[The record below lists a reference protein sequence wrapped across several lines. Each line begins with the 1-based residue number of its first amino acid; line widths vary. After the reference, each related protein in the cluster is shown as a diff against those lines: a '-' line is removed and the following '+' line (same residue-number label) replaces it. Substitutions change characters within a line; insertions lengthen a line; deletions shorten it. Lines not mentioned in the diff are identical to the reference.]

1 MHGLQYI
8 IVEIEENYLVD
19 VNIEENKQIEESIK
33 FSNIFKINERSLK

>member
-19 VNIEENKQIEESIK
+19 VNIEENMQIEESIK

>member
-19 VNIEENKQIEESIK
+19 VNIEENMQIEESIK
-33 FSNIFKINERSLK
+33 FSKIFQNK

>member
-8 IVEIEENYLVD
+8 IVEIEKKYLVD
-19 VNIEENKQIEESIK
+19 VNIEENMQIEESIK